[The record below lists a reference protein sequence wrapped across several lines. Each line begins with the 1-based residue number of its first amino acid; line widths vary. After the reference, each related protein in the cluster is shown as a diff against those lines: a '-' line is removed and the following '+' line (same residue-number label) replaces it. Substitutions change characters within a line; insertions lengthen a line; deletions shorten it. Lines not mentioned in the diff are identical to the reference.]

1 MVSHALSW
9 VVSVLYDRCAIRMP
23 VTRKQ
28 DLRGEHTEAQHR
40 GECCRG
46 SHSNLIAW
54 DLRCLLTRP
63 GGRCVKMQVDLLL

>member
-28 DLRGEHTEAQHR
+28 DLRGLNIPRPSTVASVVED
-40 GECCRG
+40 
-46 SHSNLIAW
+46 LIAI
-54 DLRCLLTRP
+54 
-63 GGRCVKMQVDLLL
+63 